1 MKTIEFT
8 ELGDYLFR
16 LTETEGDIENIT
28 YDDTE
33 NGYVVNFDNK
43 VYGNEPINVYED
55 IDCTVLLG
63 TFIAKYGEKSY
74 TVGSPAMS
82 YKSRSLFST
91 TLFGSPK
98 TTTVDAGDEIVS
110 IKRRDYETLLSRVN
124 QLTEQMNKLKK
135 K

>member
-1 MKTIEFT
+1 
-8 ELGDYLFR
+8 
-16 LTETEGDIENIT
+16 
-28 YDDTE
+28 
-33 NGYVVNFDNK
+33 
-43 VYGNEPINVYED
+43 
-55 IDCTVLLG
+55 
-63 TFIAKYGEKSY
+63 
-74 TVGSPAMS
+74 MS

-91 TLFGSPK
+91 TLFSSPK